1 MDRKVPPEI
10 IKQLNRWNFH
20 SRVLR
25 ISHFVLVLMATI
37 CTVLVAAKLSTFP
50 PELVQWLAA
59 LSAVSVSLISAFD
72 LGSKANRMKWAW
84 RQLNSAVILF
94 QEDQETTLKQLIKAY
109 EKGEEII
116 GNVKEEP

>member
-1 MDRKVPPEI
+1 MDRKVPSEI
-10 IKQLNRWNFH
+10 TKQLNRWNFH

-25 ISHFVLVLMATI
+25 ISHFVLVLTATI
-37 CTVLVAAKLSTFP
+37 CTVLVAAKLTTFP

-84 RQLNSAVILF
+84 RKLNSAIILF
-94 QEDQETTLKQLIKAY
+94 QEDQETTIKQLIKAY

-116 GNVKEEP
+116 GDVKEEP

>member
-1 MDRKVPPEI
+1 MDKKVPPEI
-10 IKQLNRWNFH
+10 IKQLHRWNFH

-25 ISHFVLVLMATI
+25 ISHFVLVLIATI
-37 CTVLVAAKLSTFP
+37 CTVLVAAKLTVFQQA
-50 PELVQWLAA
+50 LVQWLAA

-84 RQLNSAVILF
+84 RKLNAAVILF
-94 QEDQETTLKQLIKAY
+94 QEDSDTTIKQLIKAY

-116 GNVKEEP
+116 GDVKEEP